1 MIMSVP
7 LMIRFSGG
15 RSDVGKSWLN
25 DIRFSNAF
33 CFQNL
38 FLFGT
43 HVLSMSINPRNMGTC
58 KEDLTTTNLELIFEV
73 SKNMTSKDSIDFAR
87 DCGQYMIKYISGEVE
102 CHMN

>member
-15 RSDVGKSWLN
+15 RSDVGESWLN

-43 HVLSMSINPRNMGTC
+43 HVLSNGVHFLIN
-58 KEDLTTTNLELIFEV
+58 F
-73 SKNMTSKDSIDFAR
+73 
-87 DCGQYMIKYISGEVE
+87 
-102 CHMN
+102 

>member
-1 MIMSVP
+1 MEKRHVVSMIMSVP

-15 RSDVGKSWLN
+15 RSDVGESWLN

-43 HVLSMSINPRNMGTC
+43 HVLSNGVHFLIN
-58 KEDLTTTNLELIFEV
+58 F
-73 SKNMTSKDSIDFAR
+73 
-87 DCGQYMIKYISGEVE
+87 
-102 CHMN
+102 